1 MLWSDVVSH
10 PPEGQWQRIAP
21 LRVLSFDIECAG
33 RKGLSPGPGAPPALP
48 LDIGDMPVSPQESPC
63 FLSSLGKEGVN
74 MQMDRLLKDSPLK
87 EVGGGQ

>member
-33 RKGLSPGPGAPPALP
+33 RKGVSPGPGAPPSLLP
-48 LDIGDMPVSPQESPC
+48 DVSDMPVSPRESLH
-63 FLSSLGKEGVN
+63 FLSSLREKGVDP
-74 MQMDRLLKDSPLK
+74 QADRLLKDSQHK
-87 EVGGGQ
+87 GGR